1 MSTSRFHS
9 VVIKL
14 IIHLQL
20 LMRLLLLLQLLAWSV
35 LAGIMRLR
43 PTPVKLSIARA
54 GGLATAAFDV
64 FLFGDLLLCR
74 K

>member
-1 MSTSRFHS
+1 
-9 VVIKL
+9 
-14 IIHLQL
+14 
-20 LMRLLLLLQLLAWSV
+20 MRLLLLLQLLAWSV